1 MMDAFMGFD
10 PRRAAKF
17 AGLGALVLFLCW
29 QHVQATRLGYRVE
42 SARRHAREVR
52 SRVADMRLRVDE
64 TLSPGALAARASSR
78 LGMIPAEPHALRIL
92 PEKIH
97 RSNGLLPRFWARGFQ
112 PLAAPARS

>member
-42 SARRHAREVR
+42 TSRRRAREVR
-52 SRVADMRLRVDE
+52 SRVAALRLRVDQ
-64 TLSPGALAARASSR
+64 TLAPAALAARASS
-78 LGMIPAEPHALRIL
+78 LGMITAAPEALRSL
-92 PEKIH
+92 PQH
-97 RSNGLLPRFWARGFQ
+97 PTGASSALPRLWARGII
-112 PLAAPARS
+112 PLILPARS